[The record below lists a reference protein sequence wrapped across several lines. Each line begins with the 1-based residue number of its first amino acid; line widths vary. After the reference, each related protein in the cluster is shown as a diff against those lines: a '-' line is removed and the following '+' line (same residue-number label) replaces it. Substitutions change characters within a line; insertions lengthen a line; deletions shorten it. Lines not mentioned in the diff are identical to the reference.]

1 MGKVEKALGSI
12 ENAISSR
19 FKVAKMERYAEKI
32 VPVEMETSGIRS
44 DDLRVTFSMDFLITL

>member
-1 MGKVEKALGSI
+1 MEKALGSI